1 MKQELMTIEG
11 IVETVIYRN
20 DENGYAV
27 LRLETDAGD
36 SVVLVGCLPNVGA
49 GEFIA
54 AQGVWGTH
62 ATYGDQ
68 FQVHV
73 CERRLPAAEGAILN
87 YLSSGTVKGVGRKT
101 AEKIVDLFGTD
112 TFAIIESDPLQLT
125 AIPGITKSKAL
136 AISEDFQLQNGI
148 SRLMEFLVSHRIE
161 PQIALTLYR
170 TYGSHA
176 ISLVRENPYLLTYP
190 EFGVSFQQ
198 ADKLAFELG
207 GGAQAHSRIEAAILY
222 ELNFNANAGHCF
234 IPWHKLSKITA
245 DLIGVSQDSVEQAMV
260 TLAEDSLIVVE
271 DICGETACY
280 LSHLYEA
287 EVFISDKIASLFRH
301 YHEVPIDPSDCIRR
315 IEAAMNIQYAPLQFE
330 AICTA
335 ANSPVFILTGG
346 PGTGKTTIIR
356 GILAYFEQMKLEC
369 ALAAPTGRAA
379 KRMSEFCGT
388 DAKTIHRMLE
398 MSYSQGAFPVFGV
411 NHENPLT
418 CDVLILDEVSMVD
431 IPLMRA
437 VLDAI
442 KPGTRLILV
451 GDADQLPSVGPG
463 NLLKDLIDSGV
474 IPTVALTQ
482 IYRQAETSQI
492 ITGAHEINHGEL
504 PDFTRKDGDVFF
516 MQRNDCNHLIET
528 VLELCTKRLP
538 NKLGIAPNQIQVL
551 TTNRKYETGTIIL
564 NRKLQEALNPAAPDK
579 AEKRVGERVFR
590 VGDRVMQTRNN
601 YDLVWMTEFGS
612 EGGTGIFNGDIG
624 EILEIDSHSEQ
635 MKICFD
641 DRLVSY
647 PFANLNELELA
658 YAMTVHK
665 VQGCEFRVVIFV
677 ALGGSPYLLHRSVL
691 YTAVTR
697 AREMLILVGDHAT
710 LEQMVRNNKQRKRY
724 SALRARLSSI
734 QFE

>member
-1 MKQELMTIEG
+1 MEQELMTIEG

-62 ATYGDQ
+62 ATYGEQ
-68 FQVHV
+68 FQVQV

-87 YLSSGTVKGVGRKT
+87 YLSSGTVKGIGRKT
-101 AEKIVDLFGTD
+101 AEKIVNLFGTD
-112 TFAIIESDPLQLT
+112 TFSIIESDPLQLT

-170 TYGSHA
+170 TYGSHG
-176 ISLVRENPYLLTYP
+176 ITLVRENPYLLTYP

-207 GGAQAHSRIEAAILY
+207 GGTQSQSRIEAAILY
-222 ELNFNANAGHCF
+222 ELNFNASAGHCF
-234 IPWHKLSKITA
+234 IPWRKLAKITS
-245 DLIGVSQDSVEQAMV
+245 DLIGVSQEAVEQSMV

-280 LSHLYEA
+280 LAHLHEA

-301 YHEVPIDPSDCIRR
+301 YHEVPFDPSDRIRK
-315 IEAAMNIQYAPLQFE
+315 IEAKMNIKYAPMQFE
-330 AICTA
+330 AVRTA
-335 ANSPVFILTGG
+335 VNAPVFILTGG

-356 GILAYFEQMKLEC
+356 GILALFEQMKLEC

-379 KRMSEFCGT
+379 KRMSEFCGAE
-388 DAKTIHRMLE
+388 AKTIHRMLE
-398 MSYSQGAFPVFGV
+398 MSYSHGTLPVFGV

-431 IPLMRA
+431 ITLMRA
-437 VLDAI
+437 VLDAL
-442 KPGTRLILV
+442 KPGSRLILV

-482 IYRQAETSQI
+482 IFRQAETSQI
-492 ITGAHEINHGEL
+492 ITGAHEINHGDL
-504 PDFTRKDGDVFF
+504 PDLSRKDGDVFF
-516 MQRNDCNHLIET
+516 LQRGDYNCLIDT
-528 VLELCTKRLP
+528 VLELCTTRLP

-564 NRKLQEALNPAAPDK
+564 NRKLQEALNPASSEK
-579 AEKRVGERVFR
+579 AEKRVGERIFR

-601 YDLVWMTEFGS
+601 YDLVWTAEFS
-612 EGGTGIFNGDIG
+612 SDGGTGIFNGDIG
-624 EILEIDSHSEQ
+624 EILEINFHSEQ
-635 MKICFD
+635 MKILFD
-641 DRLVSY
+641 DRTVYY

-697 AREMLILVGDHAT
+697 AREMLILVGDQPT
-710 LEQMVRNNKQRKRY
+710 LEQMVKNNKQRKRY
-724 SALRARLSSI
+724 SALRARLSSF

>member
-1 MKQELMTIEG
+1 MEQELMTIEG

-20 DENGYAV
+20 NENGYAV

-36 SVVLVGCLPNVGA
+36 SIVLVGCLPNVGA
-49 GEFIA
+49 GELIV

-62 ATYGDQ
+62 ATYGEQ
-68 FQVHV
+68 FQVQV
-73 CERRLPAAEGAILN
+73 CERRLPAAEGAILS
-87 YLSSGTVKGVGRKT
+87 YLSSGTVKGIGRKT

-112 TFAIIESDPLQLT
+112 TFYIIESNPMQLT
-125 AIPGITKSKAL
+125 QIPGITKSKAL

-170 TYGSHA
+170 TYGAHA
-176 ISLVRENPYLLTYP
+176 ISFVRDNPYLLTYP

-207 GGAQAHSRIEAAILY
+207 LGAQAQSRIEAAILY

-234 IPWHKLSKITA
+234 IPWDKLAKITA
-245 DLIGVSQDSVEQAMV
+245 DLIGVSQNSVEQAMV
-260 TLAEDSLIVVE
+260 TLSEDSLMVVE

-280 LSHLYEA
+280 LAHLYEA
-287 EVFISDKIASLFRH
+287 EVFVAEKITSLFRQ
-301 YHEVPIDPSDCIRR
+301 YHDAPFDPSSRIRQ
-315 IEAAMNIQYAPLQFE
+315 IEATMGIEYASLQFE
-330 AICTA
+330 AVKNA
-335 ANSPVFILTGG
+335 VNSPVFILTGG

-356 GILAYFEQMKLEC
+356 GILALFEQMKLEC

-379 KRMSEFCGT
+379 KRMSEFCGVE
-388 DAKTIHRMLE
+388 AKTIHRMLE
-398 MSYSQGAFPVFGV
+398 MSYSPGAVPVFGV

-431 IPLMRA
+431 LPLMRA
-437 VLDAI
+437 VLDAL
-442 KPGTRLILV
+442 KPGARLVLV
-451 GDADQLPSVGPG
+451 GDSDQLPSVGPG
-463 NLLKDLIDSGV
+463 NLLKDLIDSGL

-482 IYRQAETSQI
+482 IFRQAETSQI
-492 ITGAHEINHGEL
+492 ITGAHEINRGEL
-504 PDFTRKDGDVFF
+504 PDLTRKDGDVFF
-516 MQRNDCNHLIET
+516 IQRGDYNRLIDT

-538 NKLGIAPNQIQVL
+538 DKLGIAPNQIQVL

-564 NRKLQEALNPAAPDK
+564 NRKLQEALNPSSPEK
-579 AEKRVGERVFR
+579 TEKRVGERVFR
-590 VGDRVMQTRNN
+590 VGDRVMQVRNN
-601 YDLVWMTEFGS
+601 YDLVWTSDFGS

-624 EILEIDSHSEQ
+624 EILEINFHSEQ
-635 MKICFD
+635 LKIRFD
-641 DRLVSY
+641 DRTVLY

-697 AREMLILVGDHAT
+697 AREMLLLVGDHAT

-724 SALRARLSSI
+724 SALRARLSSL
-734 QFE
+734 QTT

>member
-1 MKQELMTIEG
+1 MEQELITIEG

-36 SVVLVGCLPNVGA
+36 SIVLVGCLPNVGA
-49 GEFIA
+49 GELLV

-62 ATYGDQ
+62 ATYGEQ

-73 CERRLPAAEGAILN
+73 CERRLPAAEGAILS
-87 YLSSGTVKGVGRKT
+87 YLSSGTVKGIGRKT

-112 TFAIIESDPLQLT
+112 TFHIIESDPMQLT
-125 AIPGITKSKAL
+125 QIPGITKSKAL

-170 TYGSHA
+170 TYGAHA
-176 ISLVRENPYLLTYP
+176 ISFVRDNPYLLTYP

-207 GGAQAHSRIEAAILY
+207 VGVQAQSRIEAAILY

-234 IPWHKLSKITA
+234 IPWEKLVKITS
-245 DLIGVSQDSVEQAMV
+245 DLIGVSQSSVEQAMV

-280 LSHLYEA
+280 LSYLHEA
-287 EVFISDKIASLFRH
+287 EVFISEKIVSLFQQH
-301 YHEVPIDPSDCIRR
+301 HFAPFDPSSRIRQ
-315 IEAAMNIQYAPLQFE
+315 IEASMGIEYAPLQFE
-330 AICTA
+330 AVKTA
-335 ANSPVFILTGG
+335 VNSPVFILTGG

-356 GILAYFEQMKLEC
+356 GILLLFEQMQLEC

-388 DAKTIHRMLE
+388 EAKTIHRMLE
-398 MSYSQGAFPVFGV
+398 MSHPQGTFPVFGV

-431 IPLMRA
+431 LPLMRA
-437 VLDAI
+437 VLDALE
-442 KPGTRLILV
+442 PGARLILV
-451 GDADQLPSVGPG
+451 GDSDQLPSVGPG
-463 NLLKDLIDSGV
+463 NLLKDLIDSNQ

-482 IYRQAETSQI
+482 IFRQAETSQI
-492 ITGAHEINHGEL
+492 ITGAHKINNGAL
-504 PDFTRKDGDVFF
+504 PDFANKDSDLFF
-516 MQRNDCNHLIET
+516 IQRNNYNRLIST

-538 NKLGIAPNQIQVL
+538 DKLGIAPNQIQVL

-564 NRKLQEALNPAAPDK
+564 NRKLQEALNPSTPEK
-579 AEKRVGERVFR
+579 AEKQVGERVFR

-601 YDLVWMTEFGS
+601 YDLVWTTVAGS

-624 EILEIDSHSEQ
+624 EILEINFHSEQ

-641 DRLVSY
+641 DRMVLY
-647 PFANLNELELA
+647 PFSNLNELELA

-697 AREMLILVGDHAT
+697 AREMLLLVGDHAT
-710 LEQMVRNNKQRKRY
+710 LEQMVKNNKQRKRY
-724 SALRARLSSI
+724 SALRARLVSLKTT
-734 QFE
+734 